1 MWGLPGGSRNAFT
14 FVFSLL
20 FYVCFFLSLRCFFAH
35 LPGPVVIGSEKFQVF
50 FKVLVRWGPIQ
61 ASKQTKRT
69 ILQLTHTH
77 KQHTHTRTRTHTH
90 TQHAEIHC
98 IGAHTHKKSNTKN
111 VFFQPPP
118 SLHHRPRPLWLS
130 CKSQLLPTV
139 ASFLLPGSVVV
150 VLGASR

>member
-1 MWGLPGGSRNAFT
+1 MLLLFLLLLLFLVSGSSLVGVVPGALSSSGSSGAWGCGDVGVTRRWEGGLRNAFT

-77 KQHTHTRTRTHTH
+77 TTYTHTH
-90 TQHAEIHC
+90 NIYTHNIHTHAQIHC
-98 IGAHTHKKSNTKN
+98 IGTHTQKK
-111 VFFQPPP
+111 
-118 SLHHRPRPLWLS
+118 
-130 CKSQLLPTV
+130 
-139 ASFLLPGSVVV
+139 
-150 VLGASR
+150 

>member
-1 MWGLPGGSRNAFT
+1 MLLLLLLFLLLLLLFLVGGSSLVGVVPGALFSSGSSGAWGCGGYAAVGGGLRNAFT

-77 KQHTHTRTRTHTH
+77 THNIHTHTH
-90 TQHAEIHC
+90 T
-98 IGAHTHKKSNTKN
+98 HKFT
-111 VFFQPPP
+111 
-118 SLHHRPRPLWLS
+118 
-130 CKSQLLPTV
+130 
-139 ASFLLPGSVVV
+139 A
-150 VLGASR
+150 